1 MAPGTHLGLA
11 EIESM
16 VGNKM
21 AQKLLDSIG
30 DILGG
35 TSDSKKEV
43 KSETTERPAVED
55 IVLPSG
61 EKVSRI
67 KVTEDDKDTTAS
79 ADTGDIQ
86 SDGDSNV
93 RKESSYN
100 EENLKNDEPESAS
113 MDPRSDIS
121 DER

>member
-1 MAPGTHLGLA
+1 
-11 EIESM
+11 M

-43 KSETTERPAVED
+43 KSETSERPAVED

-67 KVTEDDKDTTAS
+67 KVTEDDKDTTGL
-79 ADTGDIQ
+79 ADTGDMQ
-86 SDGDSNV
+86 SDGDSNLK
-93 RKESSYN
+93 KENSYN